1 MNHKLSMTCC
11 VLVLLCASACS
22 KRLAPRIGLVGEYL
36 FKGNSRDKSSYHNHG
51 QVQRA
56 VLIKGH
62 QGKSASAYEF
72 NGVDQFIT
80 IPSSLQN
87 NFKYGQ
93 DFSISLWVA
102 IDQNQKD
109 QGSTLN
115 DILRKWRGD
124 TQGYPFAIVYYNHT
138 ALDSLQNRFSFVRY
152 DGSICR
158 NSPQLFSAPAKG
170 GKDFTHLVFVK
181 EGDWLGMYQDKKL
194 VAQTKDTT
202 RPEADCGSHNNS
214 EITIGTRNNKVRFF
228 TGAVDDLRIYNRALT
243 KEEIALLFRL

>member
-1 MNHKLSMTCC
+1 M
-11 VLVLLCASACS
+11 LLCISACS
-22 KRLAPRIGLVGEYL
+22 KRLAPRDGLVGEYL
-36 FKGNSRDKSSYHNHG
+36 FKGNSNDKSSYHNHG
-51 QVQRA
+51 QVQQA
-56 VLIKGH
+56 VLVKGH
-62 QGKSASAYEF
+62 HGKSASAYEF

-80 IPSSLQN
+80 IPNSLQN
-87 NFKYGQ
+87 NFTYGQ

-102 IDQNQKD
+102 VNQTQKD

-124 TQGYPFAIVYYNHT
+124 TQGYPFAIVYYNPT
-138 ALDSLQNRFSFVRY
+138 APDNLQNRFSFVRY

-170 GKDFTHLVFVK
+170 GNGFTHLVFVK
-181 EGDWLGMYQDKKL
+181 EGDSVRMYQDKKL

-202 RPEADCGSHNNS
+202 QPESDCGSHNNS

-228 TGAVDDLRIYNRALT
+228 TGVVDDLRIYNRALT
-243 KEEIALLFRL
+243 EKEVALLFKL